1 MWGKVGNIGRK
12 LDQVE
17 TGGENWE
24 GLGLSGTKWKQMGKT
39 GKNWD

>member
-1 MWGKVGNIGRK
+1 MGTIGTK
-12 LDQVE
+12 WDQVE

-24 GLGLSGTKWKQMGKT
+24 KFGLSETKLKQVYNT